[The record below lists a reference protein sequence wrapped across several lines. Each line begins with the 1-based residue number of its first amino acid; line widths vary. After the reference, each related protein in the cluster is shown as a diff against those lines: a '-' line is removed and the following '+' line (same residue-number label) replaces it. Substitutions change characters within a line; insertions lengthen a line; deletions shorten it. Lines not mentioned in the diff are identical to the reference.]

1 MDYSP
6 EVLRRFDA
14 PRGVGQF
21 MEGRQGL
28 VEGEASDRSL
38 NIWVRFQ
45 VQVTDERIRAVR
57 CQVFGCPHT
66 VAAASWVAEWLE
78 GRAAD
83 ALTALDVREVS
94 RALSIPLE
102 KMGKLQRIQEE
113 LAKIETTRHEG

>member
-45 VQVTDERIRAVR
+45 VQVTDERIRAVS

-94 RALSIPLE
+94 RVLSIPLE
-102 KMGKLQRIQEE
+102 KMGKLLRIEDA
-113 LAKIETTRHEG
+113 LAQCACSRHAG